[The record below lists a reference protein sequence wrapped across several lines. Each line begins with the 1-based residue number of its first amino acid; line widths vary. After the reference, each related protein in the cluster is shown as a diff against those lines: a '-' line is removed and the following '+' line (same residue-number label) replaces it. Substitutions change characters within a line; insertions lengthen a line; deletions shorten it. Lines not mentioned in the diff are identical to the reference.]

1 MANKLVISVNRFN
14 KTESITIININKM
27 TNLAEILVP
36 ISICVVL
43 PIVVVSL
50 TLRQKMNR
58 DAVRKDIILAALEK
72 NADVDVEELVK
83 KMNTPD
89 KLLKEKLLK
98 KLQWGCIFTIIGIGL
113 LLISLTTFSYLYEP
127 GKEDVWM
134 FTAISTFI
142 SLGLGVS
149 FIINY
154 FVGKK
159 LLTKEMEAEEQN
171 MRKA

>member
-1 MANKLVISVNRFN
+1 
-14 KTESITIININKM
+14 M

-43 PIVVVSL
+43 PIVVVWL

-58 DAVRKDIILAALEK
+58 DNVRKDIILAALEK
-72 NADVDVEELVK
+72 NADVDVEELVR

-98 KLQWGCIFTIIGIGL
+98 KLQWGCIFLIVGIGL
-113 LLISLTTFSYLYEP
+113 LLITIITYSYTPHP
-127 GKEDVWM
+127 GKELWLH
-134 FTAISTFI
+134 AGISSFI
-142 SLGLGVS
+142 ALGLGIS

-159 LLTKEMEAEEQN
+159 MLTKEMEAEEQN

>member
-1 MANKLVISVNRFN
+1 
-14 KTESITIININKM
+14 
-27 TNLAEILVP
+27 
-36 ISICVVL
+36 
-43 PIVVVSL
+43 
-50 TLRQKMNR
+50 MNR
-58 DAVRKDIILAALEK
+58 DNVRKDIILAALEK

-98 KLQWGCIFTIIGIGL
+98 KLQWGCIFLIVGIGL
-113 LLISLTTFSYLYEP
+113 LLITIFTYRYSSHP
-127 GKEDVWM
+127 GKELWLH
-134 FTAISTFI
+134 AGISSFI
-142 SLGLGVS
+142 SLGLGIS

-159 LLTKEMEAEEQN
+159 MLVKEMEAEEQN

>member
-1 MANKLVISVNRFN
+1 
-14 KTESITIININKM
+14 M

>member
-1 MANKLVISVNRFN
+1 
-14 KTESITIININKM
+14 M

-58 DAVRKDIILAALEK
+58 DNVRKDIILAALEK
-72 NADVDVEELVK
+72 NADVDVEELVR

-142 SLGLGVS
+142 ALGLGVS

-159 LLTKEMEAEEQN
+159 LLAREMEAESRICAKHKE
-171 MRKA
+171 R